1 MKRTIREKLT
11 INILCIVIVFFAAI
25 IVTTITFASNRLIV
39 KQKNELQLQTDKYAE
54 QINMWFN
61 NIIVLSE
68 ESAKNIATAGELT
81 VGDNFD
87 KNFETIWNIL
97 SEHIKGHDEVFN
109 MYYSRADNKLCMV
122 DRKLMTQLPSDFV
135 PTERDWYK
143 MAKKAGKTII
153 QEPYVDVTTGKMCA
167 TIATPVYIN
176 NVLAGVLGVDVYLT
190 QIDELVNSI
199 DYQKGAY
206 GFLIDNNKN
215 YACHINKEIKANAE
229 KITSVKEVMPSLEP
243 LLDSNKGKV
252 VKDKDYNGK
261 KMYFALSKIE
271 KSNWNMGIAVPTSN
285 VNKTFVSMIIL
296 ALVILA
302 ISIIVIVVIL
312 NFLIKRMLEPI
323 NILKQFATGDF
334 SDNVVVQK
342 EIPKEFKNEEEQIK
356 VATTQV
362 KNKIKNIIIST
373 KNEAKNIDA
382 ITKDTTDKMRQF
394 NTNINDINNVV
405 KNVGSEIDTTQGLIK
420 TISSSGNELDKVIH
434 SVTEKANKATEQ
446 TSEMLERAKA
456 IYNMSITSN
465 NQAIELYN
473 DTKVELEKA
482 IEDSKNVENIQTLTQ
497 EILAISSQTN
507 LLALNA
513 SIEAARAGEAG
524 KGFAVVADEIRSLAD
539 NTKLVVNKINAL
551 TQIINN
557 SVMNV
562 SNGSEKLLEFM
573 SEKVTKD
580 YEVMLDIA
588 KKYEEDTVIFNEIA
602 SNLDM
607 SSEDMLLQ
615 MKEIGSAINDITNS
629 SLDIEKG
636 MNEISDT
643 LNKLNGTSDDVTG
656 SFNEL
661 SNLSEE
667 LNKTIQE
674 FRV

>member
-1 MKRTIREKLT
+1 MSRTIREKLT
-11 INILCIVIVFFAAI
+11 INILCIVIVFFSI
-25 IVTTITFASNRLIV
+25 ILAVTVSFASNKLIM

-54 QINMWFN
+54 EINTWFTD
-61 NIIVLSE
+61 IIVLSE
-68 ESAKNIATAGELT
+68 ESAKNIATARELSI
-81 VGDNFD
+81 GYNFE
-87 KNFETIWNIL
+87 KNYETIWNIL
-97 SEHIKGHDEVFN
+97 YEHIKGHDEVFN
-109 MYYSRADNKLCMV
+109 MYYARTDNKFCME
-122 DRKLMTQLPSDFV
+122 DRQLKAQLPSDFA
-135 PTERDWYK
+135 PTERGWYK
-143 MAKKAGKTII
+143 MAEKAGKTII
-153 QEPYVDVTTGKMCA
+153 QEPYVDVSTGKMCA
-167 TIATPVYIN
+167 TVATPVYID

-190 QIDELVNSI
+190 EIDELVNSI
-199 DYQKGAY
+199 NYQKGAY
-206 GFLIDNNKN
+206 GFLIDNNNN
-215 YACHINKEIKANAE
+215 YVCHVKEDIKASE
-229 KITSVKEVMPSLEP
+229 KKITSVKEVMPSLEP

-252 VKDKDYNGK
+252 IKDKDYSGS

-271 KSNWNMGIAVPTSN
+271 TSNWSMGIALPTSN
-285 VNKTFVSMIIL
+285 VNKTLVSMIIL
-296 ALVILA
+296 SLVILV
-302 ISIIVIVVIL
+302 ISIIVIVVVL
-312 NFLIKRMLEPI
+312 NFLIKRILEPI

-356 VATTQV
+356 VATKQV

-373 KNEAKNIDA
+373 KNEAENIDA
-382 ITKDTTDKMRQF
+382 ITKGTTDKMRKF

-405 KNVGSEIDTTQGLIK
+405 KNVGSEIDTTHGLIK
-420 TISSSGNELDKVIH
+420 SINSSGNELDKVIH

-456 IYNMSITSN
+456 IYNMSINSN

-473 DTKVELEKA
+473 DTKGELEKA
-482 IEDSKNVENIQTLTQ
+482 IEDSKNVENIQNLTQ

-580 YEVMLDIA
+580 YGVMLDIA

-636 MNEISDT
+636 MNEISAS
-643 LNKLNGTSDDVTG
+643 LNNLNVTSDDVTG